1 MKPCT
6 VPRIQPVGDDIAR
19 LTDTFE
25 SGHRGQSRTRR
36 AGRDDRSVGGLL
48 FADGVEANPA
58 HHTVVVGRKP
68 VAMHLDSGPRA
79 ADGATGTPAFRIR
92 PRQWPGP
99 PPDADTREAPPVA
112 LHRLRARPRSRPPP
126 TVVPQA
132 LVAICE
138 LAANANQL
146 PLGRHCARATAA
158 RITPGSASRYVGPCA
173 DQSSV
178 GSVWKGHAL
187 TAL

>member
-19 LTDTFE
+19 LTDTFG

-36 AGRDDRSVGGLL
+36 AARDDRSVGGLL

-58 HHTVVVGRKP
+58 QHTVVVGRKP

-79 ADGATGTPAFRIR
+79 ADRATGTPAFRIR

-99 PPDADTREAPPVA
+99 PRDADTREAPPVA
-112 LHRLRARPRSRPPP
+112 LHRLRAWPRSRPHPQL
-126 TVVPQA
+126 VPQA

-138 LAANANQL
+138 SLRTRTSCRSGGTA
-146 PLGRHCARATAA
+146 HARPP
-158 RITPGSASRYVGPCA
+158 PGSPPDRLRGTWALAPTSRASEVSGKA
-173 DQSSV
+173 T
-178 GSVWKGHAL
+178 L
-187 TAL
+187 

>member
-36 AGRDDRSVGGLL
+36 AARDDRSVGGLL

-58 HHTVVVGRKP
+58 QHTVVVGRKP

-79 ADGATGTPAFRIR
+79 ADRATGTPAFRIR

-99 PPDADTREAPPVA
+99 PRDADTREAPPVA
-112 LHRLRARPRSRPPP
+112 LHRLRARPRSRPH
-126 TVVPQA
+126 PQWCPRPWSRSA
-132 LVAICE
+132 SRCEREPVA
-138 LAANANQL
+138 
-146 PLGRHCARATAA
+146 ARAALRT
-158 RITPGSASRYVGPCA
+158 RDRRPDHPPGSASRYMGPCA

>member
-1 MKPCT
+1 MAVVLAYTSPAIGHLFPFCALLGELAARGHEIHVRTLEGT
-6 VPRIQPVGDDIAR
+6 VNLRSCGRSANRISLIRHTRPGESRRRTGENRPRTAQV
-19 LTDTFE
+19 
-25 SGHRGQSRTRR
+25 
-36 AGRDDRSVGGLL
+36 
-48 FADGVEANPA
+48 
-58 HHTVVVGRKP
+58 
-68 VAMHLDSGPRA
+68 DSA
-79 ADGATGTPAFRIR
+79 ATGTPAFRIR

-99 PPDADTREAPPVA
+99 APDADTREAPPVA

>member
-1 MKPCT
+1 MRVKPCT

-36 AGRDDRSVGGLL
+36 AARDDRSVGGLL

-58 HHTVVVGRKP
+58 QHTVVVGRKP

-79 ADGATGTPAFRIR
+79 ADRATGTPAFRIR

-99 PPDADTREAPPVA
+99 PRDADTREAPPVA
-112 LHRLRARPRSRPPP
+112 LHRLRARPRSRPHPQL
-126 TVVPQA
+126 VPQA

-158 RITPGSASRYVGPCA
+158 RITPPDRLRGTWALAPTSRASEVSGKA
-173 DQSSV
+173 T
-178 GSVWKGHAL
+178 L
-187 TAL
+187 